1 MISWNVFRLPLLAAV
16 TCAFAVLP
24 AAAQSKIAIIN
35 MQQALLATAEM
46 KKAQAELEAKFKPRQ
61 EEMDKLRQD
70 LEGIQKQLQ
79 TMGDKLTQQAQQD
92 LNIQGQRKQRELQ
105 RIGEDLQSEVDF
117 ERNNILGKGGRQMA
131 EVVRKI
137 AEEKGLDVVID
148 VSNAVYFK
156 PALEI
161 TKDATDAYDK
171 AYPVK

>member
-1 MISWNVFRLPLLAAV
+1 MIFRNAVRLPLLAAV

-46 KKAQAELEAKFKPRQ
+46 KKAQADLEAKFKPRQ
-61 EEMDKLRQD
+61 EAMNKLQRD
-70 LEGIQKQLQ
+70 LEEIQKQLQ

-92 LNIQGQRKQRELQ
+92 LTIQGQRKQRELQ
-105 RIGEDLQSEVDF
+105 RIGEDLQAEVDF
-117 ERNNILGKGGRQMA
+117 ERNTILGKGGRQLA
-131 EVVRKI
+131 DVVRKM

-148 VSNAVYFK
+148 VSNTVYFK
-156 PALEI
+156 PALEL

-171 AYPVK
+171 AYPLK